1 MSFLDR
7 LRQVGEPTFDK
18 QRAVM
23 TIVTAAILAD
33 GEVSDDE
40 VRRLRGMCALSPIF
54 SHNSGDQDTEVI
66 KFAVSVN
73 GQSGERALGMA
84 AASLSQTLRQTAFA
98 FSCDMLL
105 ADGVVNE
112 GEKQFIAGLAKTL
125 GIDEATADAVILT
138 TLIRNYTA

>member
-23 TIVTAAILAD
+23 TVIAAAIMAD

-40 VRRLRGMCALSPIF
+40 VIRLRAMCSLSPIF

-73 GQSGERALGMA
+73 SQSGERALGMA
-84 AASLSQTLRQTAFA
+84 AAALSPTLRQTAFA
-98 FSCDMLL
+98 FACDMLL

-112 GEKQFIAGLAKTL
+112 QEKQFIAGIAKTL
-125 GIDEATADAVILT
+125 DIAEATADAVIQT
-138 TLIRNYTA
+138 TLIRNYSA